1 MLTAPV
7 LRTQLIAWVRRAFR
21 GSQLNQGSTPK
32 LALHAV
38 GRLDVHVCEGP
49 ARRRAACEILVNIMP
64 VNSWPGVANWRGSA
78 EPCGVDSSTDVTT
91 TPDAEPVF
99 LIYRYLSGIYHFL
112 INFSSGMVCGI

>member
-7 LRTQLIAWVRRAFR
+7 LRTAADRVGPSSLAGFTAQPRVDP
-21 GSQLNQGSTPK
+21 Q

-38 GRLDVHVCEGP
+38 ERLDVHVREGP

-78 EPCGVDSSTDVTT
+78 EPCGVDS
-91 TPDAEPVF
+91 
-99 LIYRYLSGIYHFL
+99 
-112 INFSSGMVCGI
+112 